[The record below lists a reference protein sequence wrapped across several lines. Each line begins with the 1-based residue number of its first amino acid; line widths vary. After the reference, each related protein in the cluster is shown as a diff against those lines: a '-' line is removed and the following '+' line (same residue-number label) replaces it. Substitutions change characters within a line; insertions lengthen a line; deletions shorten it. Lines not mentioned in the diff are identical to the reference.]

1 MDALGNLQVVDLS
14 TGTAGPIVGMFMAD
28 FGAEVIKIETPLGD
42 PSRDSP
48 GFPMWNRGKKS
59 VVVDPKKPAQC
70 RWLAELIAG
79 ADICIAGNGGTL
91 QKFKLDAV
99 GLLQANPRLILVEMP
114 AYARTTPWLG
124 GHESQGLLAAVA
136 GVAWRQSSTD
146 GGPVDSVFPHLLYV
160 HGLWATVCTVAAL
173 VERESSGYGQAVKV
187 SGINAVMEAAV
198 GAFTVNPD
206 LPDPST
212 AVGTGGRHPT
222 YTRYRCK
229 DGEWVACGALGGK
242 FETRLVEALGLGDM
256 LAEERMGGKIENL
269 VLASNVDWAKGKIAA
284 EFAERT
290 HDELLKMI
298 AGLGIPC
305 GTLGPT
311 EKWLDHA
318 QVKAIGM
325 RVEVDDPRRGPTTMP
340 GVPINLTGS
349 PGHVRGA
356 APKLGS
362 HAASKIKLR
371 PAPPRPNQAPPLRP
385 GPLNGCRILDMGT
398 FVAGPYT
405 GSLLSEL
412 GADVV
417 KVEPLTGD
425 PFRATGFTYNRGMRS
440 LALDLQDQGA
450 REAFYEAVK
459 AADVLIE
466 SLRPGVTR
474 NLEIDYAKLSTVKP
488 DVITVTVSAYGE
500 GGPLSHLPGVDMV
513 LQAMSG
519 MMTAQGGDD
528 EPVANTIAIIDVTT
542 SAMCSLACALAIYHR
557 KRTGQGQR
565 IWNSLA
571 ATATYLQAAELV
583 HYKGRPANVRG
594 NGNFRGPGWLDRFYQ
609 VSDGWIRV
617 EALSRRRPTLERL
630 AKAGLRIS
638 QKAFRKDQGEALAAA
653 LAALPG
659 DEAVRRIEAAGVAA
673 VRARKVSAV
682 LRDPALL
689 ADEFVHLRAA
699 SDGTY
704 FVAPGRFATFSRTQ
718 RSGPMRVAG
727 IGEHSREV
735 LATAGMASDAIESL
749 SATGAVAL
757 GGPMEQKLMPAYR

>member
-1 MDALGNLQVVDLS
+1 
-14 TGTAGPIVGMFMAD
+14 
-28 FGAEVIKIETPLGD
+28 
-42 PSRDSP
+42 
-48 GFPMWNRGKKS
+48 MWNRGKKS
-59 VVVDPKKPAQC
+59 VVVDPKDAAQC

-91 QKFKLDAV
+91 QQFDLDGAA
-99 GLLQANPRLILVEMP
+99 LIKANPRLILVEMP
-114 AYARTTPWLG
+114 SYARTTPWLG
-124 GHESQGLLAAVA
+124 GHELQGLLAAAA

-146 GGPVDSVFPHLLYV
+146 GGPVDSVYPHLLYV
-160 HGLWATVCTVAAL
+160 QGLWATVCAVAAL

-187 SGINAVMEAAV
+187 TGINAVMEAAV

-229 DGEWVACGALGGK
+229 DGEWIACGALGGK
-242 FETRLVEALGLGDM
+242 FETRLVEALGLVDM
-256 LAEERMGGKIENL
+256 LAEERMGGKIESL
-269 VLASNVDWAKGKIAA
+269 VLASNVDWAKDKIAA
-284 EFAERT
+284 EFARRS

-298 AGLGIPC
+298 EGLGIPC

-311 EKWLDHA
+311 DKWLDHP

-325 RVEVDDPRRGPTTMP
+325 RVEVEDPRRGPTTMP
-340 GVPINLTGS
+340 GVPINLTGT
-349 PGHVRGA
+349 PGRVRGA
-356 APKLGS
+356 APQLGS
-362 HAASKIKLR
+362 HSGKIAVR
-371 PAPPRPNQAPPLRP
+371 PVPPRPNQTAPLRP
-385 GPLNGCRILDMGT
+385 GPLSGCRILDMGT

-440 LALDLQDQGA
+440 LAMDLQDPGA
-450 REAFYEAVK
+450 RQAFYEAVK
-459 AADVLIE
+459 ASDVLIE

-474 NLEIDYAKLSTVKP
+474 NLEIDYAKLSSLKP
-488 DVITVTVSAYGE
+488 DVITVSLTAYGE
-500 GGPLSHLPGVDMV
+500 GGPLSQLPGVDMV

-542 SAMCSLACALAIYHR
+542 AAMCTLACVLAIFHR
-557 KRTGQGQR
+557 KRTGEGQR

-571 ATATYLQAAELV
+571 ATATYLQAGELV
-583 HYKGRPANVRG
+583 RYKGRPANVRG
-594 NGNFRGPGWLDRFYQ
+594 NGNFRGAGWLDRFYQ
-609 VSDGWIRV
+609 VSDGWICV
-617 EALSRRRPTLERL
+617 EGLSRRAPTADRL
-630 AKAGLRIS
+630 VKAGLSIDA
-638 QKAFRKDQGEALAAA
+638 KAFKADRAAALAAA
-653 LAALPG
+653 LAALTG
-659 DEAVRRIEAAGVAA
+659 DEAVRRMQAAGVAA
-673 VRARKVSAV
+673 VRARKVSEV

-689 ADEFVHLRAA
+689 AEEFVHVRAA
-699 SDGTY
+699 SDGTH

-718 RSGPMRVAG
+718 RSGPLRVAG

-735 LATAGMASDAIESL
+735 LATAGMAVEVIERLSSAGAI
-749 SATGAVAL
+749 AL